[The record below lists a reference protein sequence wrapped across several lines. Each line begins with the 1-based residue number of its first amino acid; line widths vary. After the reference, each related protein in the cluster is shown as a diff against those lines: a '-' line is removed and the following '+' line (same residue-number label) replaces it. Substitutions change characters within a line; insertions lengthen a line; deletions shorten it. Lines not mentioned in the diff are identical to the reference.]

1 MCINVCISITTL
13 FHTILV
19 SAAMATLTPGVSPT
33 SYPAISS
40 PQPPPSPVSPDP
52 LTIISPKNRAAKH
65 KISMSEVQPNHWRL
79 DAYGQGFHH
88 QKDQDQQRADELDP
102 YCIPAEKDDEPRVC
116 LTRISPSLSPSPSR
130 LRSPL
135 PSPSLKV
142 QLRPNPILPR
152 PSDPTAQALGTPMS
166 SYAFAP
172 NPLGFPF
179 THSDL
184 SRLRN
189 GAHGKCDI
197 DVDMDVDV
205 DDDGDDEDG
214 DEKPMT
220 MSEAV
225 CRKWELMGGLAKGAG
240 GLFRYAYDQDGNDY
254 RPDMTHVQVIRLVI
268 AASPRK
274 MMTLAQ
280 IYQAIEE
287 RWPWHKAGGSTW
299 KNSIRH
305 NLSLNDCFINAE
317 RPTHEGGSGKGG
329 YWTVNDKLT
338 GKTARK
344 LKRSL
349 RSELENEME
358 NDEIETDGAGGPPH
372 PHPYPQPNGHATYFP
387 SSFSPTHPHP
397 PHYPHS
403 QTHNT
408 SDMYTTETLWP
419 PLAQPVRSVKRYRLS
434 QPPLS
439 PSGSGSVSASYGPS
453 PQLYPY
459 SRPRQHPHPHE
470 HELPHEHSRQHPLE
484 RTRTILA
491 NEYTRSPFPSL
502 YTRFTEDKR
511 DPHLRLGIPVSVPTF
526 AQMQSYSRGA
536 LPYAPELMDREN
548 DRDGQRD
555 RERRVRDSVTPFDD
569 MRALE
574 QERERGRKRVEQHP
588 ILPVDPR
595 QLDPSSCSASV
606 PSAPSSALSD
616 FTSAPTSVP
625 APFPE
630 SATVLIST
638 SMANKTKSLSEWTS
652 HHTRTARV
660 GTGRFWKW
668 DLFGRS
674 GGSAGDERER
684 ERETER
690 EQRGYYHPY
699 PTPQTSGE
707 IEREA
712 DYNDHDHNDH
722 TQNHVHTPN
731 QNQKAKY
738 ASRDIPLSFWTGA
751 GEMGGRE
758 KAEDRGELQR
768 TADGVELLALAAAK
782 IQG

>member
-1 MCINVCISITTL
+1 
-13 FHTILV
+13 
-19 SAAMATLTPGVSPT
+19 
-33 SYPAISS
+33 
-40 PQPPPSPVSPDP
+40 
-52 LTIISPKNRAAKH
+52 
-65 KISMSEVQPNHWRL
+65 
-79 DAYGQGFHH
+79 
-88 QKDQDQQRADELDP
+88 
-102 YCIPAEKDDEPRVC
+102 
-116 LTRISPSLSPSPSR
+116 
-130 LRSPL
+130 
-135 PSPSLKV
+135 
-142 QLRPNPILPR
+142 
-152 PSDPTAQALGTPMS
+152 
-166 SYAFAP
+166 
-172 NPLGFPF
+172 
-179 THSDL
+179 
-184 SRLRN
+184 
-189 GAHGKCDI
+189 
-197 DVDMDVDV
+197 
-205 DDDGDDEDG
+205 
-214 DEKPMT
+214 
-220 MSEAV
+220 
-225 CRKWELMGGLAKGAG
+225 
-240 GLFRYAYDQDGNDY
+240 
-254 RPDMTHVQVIRLVI
+254 
-268 AASPRK
+268 
-274 MMTLAQ
+274 
-280 IYQAIEE
+280 
-287 RWPWHKAGGSTW
+287 
-299 KNSIRH
+299 
-305 NLSLNDCFINAE
+305 
-317 RPTHEGGSGKGG
+317 
-329 YWTVNDKLT
+329 
-338 GKTARK
+338 
-344 LKRSL
+344 
-349 RSELENEME
+349 ME
-358 NDEIETDGAGGPPH
+358 NDEMETDGSAGGPPH
-372 PHPYPQPNGHATYFP
+372 PHPYPQPTSHATYFP

-408 SDMYTTETLWP
+408 SDMYTTETLRP

-459 SRPRQHPHPHE
+459 SRPRQHPHSHK

-484 RTRTILA
+484 RARTILA
-491 NEYTRSPFPSL
+491 NEYTRSPCPSL

-511 DPHLRLGIPVSVPTF
+511 DPHLRLGIPLSVPIF

-536 LPYAPELMDREN
+536 LPYAPELMDRES
-548 DRDGQRD
+548 DGDGQRD
-555 RERRVRDSVTPFDD
+555 RGRKVRDSVTPFD
-569 MRALE
+569 MRAWE
-574 QERERGRKRVEQHP
+574 QERERERKRVEQHHP
-588 ILPVDPR
+588 LSPVDPR
-595 QLDPSSCSASV
+595 QLDPSSSCSASV

-638 SMANKTKSLSEWTS
+638 SMANKNKSLSEWTS

-668 DLFGRS
+668 DFFGRS

-768 TADGVELLALAAAK
+768 AADGVELLALAAAK